1 MLLLV
6 MLVFRLVSVSS
17 RVKSATKYKP
27 PSIVR
32 CHERVKYAANQL
44 VQIIK
49 ASAVSYYGESTA
61 QPCRDRSFP
70 TSHGGISLGPLMA
83 APMDGGLYLVADFTL
98 LLLTSRLLIEKPTS
112 PITTFLSNL
121 IHLLACK
128 RSG

>member
-1 MLLLV
+1 MRTRPRTEGGLHGIL
-6 MLVFRLVSVSS
+6 
-17 RVKSATKYKP
+17 
-27 PSIVR
+27 
-32 CHERVKYAANQL
+32 HERVKYAANQL

-49 ASAVSYYGESTA
+49 ASAVSYYGERA
-61 QPCRDRSFP
+61 QRNPAEIEVSPHHMGEFP
-70 TSHGGISLGPLMA
+70 LALSWQRT
-83 APMDGGLYLVADFTL
+83 MDGGLYLVADFT